1 MWGMWCGGCA
11 SDLEPD
17 RFYAGQRWCKGCLS
31 RASGEALGRRRAR
44 NKRFLLDHLAVH
56 PCEACGESDPV
67 VLEFDH
73 RGDKLGHLSAL
84 AHEGVTLERLAA
96 EMAKCAV
103 LCANC
108 HRRRSRQAWRQ
119 KRTGETVGA
128 GRARRTRN
136 VVYVRACLLAAGCID
151 CGERDPD
158 VLEFDHQGPKRSA
171 VSVLAWNE
179 CGLDTLDHE
188 MDGCDVRCASCH
200 RRRTAMEG
208 RHYRY
213 VALTQPL

>member
-1 MWGMWCGGCA
+1 MWCGGCT

-56 PCEACGESDPV
+56 PCEACGERDPV
-67 VLEFDH
+67 
-73 RGDKLGHLSAL
+73 
-84 AHEGVTLERLAA
+84 
-96 EMAKCAV
+96 
-103 LCANC
+103 
-108 HRRRSRQAWRQ
+108 
-119 KRTGETVGA
+119 
-128 GRARRTRN
+128 
-136 VVYVRACLLAAGCID
+136 
-151 CGERDPD
+151 